1 MQTPLLAARCG
12 SGILKMIP
20 VRFRSTTTTNTL
32 RREAGPAGNFG
43 GKKLRRKEGTLPC
56 GRKQEQLCPGE
67 PSAPVTGHRQRDS
80 FWSPT
85 FFPGQRAW
93 HRNRHRFGWWIGTD
107 HGTGHSYS
115 CSASARFGS
124 VAATS
129 RCQRWERRVSRG
141 PGGNVGALHW
151 CFYILFFLC
160 AKHVYFSDRTETI
173 CNLKILKRFVSEPRF
188 ELGTFS
194 V

>member
-67 PSAPVTGHRQRDS
+67 PSVSVTGHRQRDS

-93 HRNRHRFGWWIGTD
+93 HRNRHRFGWWIGTTMER
-107 HGTGHSYS
+107 GTAIAALPLH
-115 CSASARFGS
+115 GS
-124 VAATS
+124 VRLLRLPGASGGSVVCHVVRVGTLE
-129 RCQRWERRVSRG
+129 RCI
-141 PGGNVGALHW
+141 GA
-151 CFYILFFLC
+151 FTFFFFLLRK
-160 AKHVYFSDRTETI
+160 ARLLFRS
-173 CNLKILKRFVSEPRF
+173 N
-188 ELGTFS
+188 
-194 V
+194 

>member
-67 PSAPVTGHRQRDS
+67 PSVSAPVTGHRQRDS

-93 HRNRHRFGWWIGTD
+93 HRNRHRFGWWIGTTMER
-107 HGTGHSYS
+107 GT
-115 CSASARFGS
+115 AIAALPLDGS

-151 CFYILFFLC
+151 CFYILFFSF
-160 AKHVYFSDRTETI
+160 AQSTFTFQIE
-173 CNLKILKRFVSEPRF
+173 LKPYAI
-188 ELGTFS
+188 
-194 V
+194 